1 MRRRSRDRGRLTA
14 RRRWSNTGT
23 MMGRRALG
31 LLAAAGLLMACS
43 GDPVDSSSVA
53 ADAVDVVDE
62 RDPDERARAE
72 AADPA
77 LNEAVVIGLP
87 QLPRKFDPLDD
98 LEPWAQRI
106 ADDLVFEGLV
116 RRAGDRYPWVEP
128 AIADRCEVD
137 REYAVA
143 VVHCHVPTGIRFHD
157 GSELTMDDVV
167 YSLSH
172 WIDPRRGWIRQ
183 RQGLANLKKV
193 EIVDGPRGAST
204 SERDP
209 GRWVQIE
216 FDKREPLALEALAS
230 VKIVP
235 HELHRASPSRF
246 ALQPI
251 GTGPMKLTTIDPD
264 RIVAERFAD
273 HHDEARRTTTGRVV
287 LRAIAD
293 GAQGLTALRRGEI
306 HLLTEVA
313 PVHVPVELGKPGMA
327 SRFRAWLVSPPA
339 WDMLL
344 WNVGTGMQAELPL
357 RRALH
362 DALPLSAIAREVYG
376 APSLPGVA
384 APVDLHD
391 PTPIDL
397 DALADIK
404 AGEPVRGGLLTLPSL
419 DDDIRALAGSAR
431 ALDEQKWVIE
441 RGIRQRGTSLLR
453 MTITW
458 DGQTGRGRSV
468 FDLIEGAWRN
478 IGVPVPQASAS
489 WSFLI
494 SLMRSGE
501 FRVALVHFGGHHDE
515 DLYPLFHSRGA
526 TNLAYV
532 DDAELDTAL
541 SDYRAAPDRA
551 ARDAAKQR
559 IAARMA
565 ELRVVS
571 ILHAPAHVLLATR
584 RLGEIEFVDDMPR
597 LDTLTLSPD
606 AIDWHRGG

>member
-1 MRRRSRDRGRLTA
+1 MIVLAAVVRS
-14 RRRWSNTGT
+14 
-23 MMGRRALG
+23 
-31 LLAAAGLLMACS
+31 LLACS
-43 GDPVDSSSVA
+43 SEPVDPSSVA
-53 ADAVDVVDE
+53 ADAIAELDP

-116 RRAGDRYPWVEP
+116 RRSPDHYPWVEP

-143 VVHCHVPTGIRFHD
+143 VVFCHVPTGIHFHD
-157 GSELTMDDVV
+157 GSELTMNDVV
-167 YSLSH
+167 YSLGH

-183 RQGLANLKKV
+183 RHGLANLKKV
-193 EIVDGPRGAST
+193 EIVDGPRGAAT
-204 SERDP
+204 NERDP

-216 FDKREPLALEALAS
+216 FDKREPLALEALAA

-235 HELHRASPSRF
+235 HELHRASASRF
-246 ALQPI
+246 AMQPI
-251 GTGPMKLTTIDPD
+251 GTGPMKLTTISPD
-264 RIVAERFAD
+264 RIVAERFAE
-273 HHDEARRTTTGRVV
+273 HHDEARRMATGRLV

-306 HLLTEVA
+306 HLLAEVA

-327 SRFRAWLVSPPA
+327 SRFRAWLVSPPE

-362 DALPLSAIAREVYG
+362 DALPFSAIAREIYG
-376 APSLPGVA
+376 APGLNSA

-397 DALADIK
+397 DELADIK
-404 AGEPVRGGLLTLPSL
+404 AGESVRGGLLTMPSL
-419 DDDIRALAGSAR
+419 DDDGRALAGAAR

-441 RGIRQRGTSLLR
+441 RGIRQRGTGLLR
-453 MTITW
+453 MTMTW
-458 DGQTGRGRSV
+458 DGQTGRGRSM
-468 FDLIEGAWRN
+468 FEQIERAWRS

-489 WSFLI
+489 WTFLI
-494 SLMRSGE
+494 SLMRQGD
-501 FRVALVHFGGHHDE
+501 FRVALVHFAGHGDE
-515 DLYPLFHSRGA
+515 DLHPLFHSRGA
-526 TNLAYV
+526 TNLSGV
-532 DDAELDTAL
+532 DDDELDTAL
-541 SDYRAAPDRA
+541 SDYRAAADRA
-551 ARDAAKQR
+551 GRDAAKQR

-565 ELRVVS
+565 ELRLVS

-584 RLGEIEFVDDMPR
+584 RLGELEFIDDMPR
-597 LDTLTLSPD
+597 LDSLQLSPD
-606 AIDWHRGG
+606 AIDWHREP

>member
-1 MRRRSRDRGRLTA
+1 MTRRRA
-14 RRRWSNTGT
+14 I
-23 MMGRRALG
+23 G
-31 LLAAAGLLMACS
+31 LLAAAGLLLACS
-43 GDPVDSSSVA
+43 GESDDPGSVA
-53 ADAVDVVDE
+53 SDAIAEFDE
-62 RDPDERARAE
+62 RDPVERARAE

-116 RRAGDRYPWVEP
+116 RRTSDRYPWAEP

-143 VVHCHVPTGIRFHD
+143 LVVCHVPAGILFHD

-183 RQGLANLKKV
+183 RHGLANLKKV
-193 EIVDGPRGAST
+193 EIVDGPRGAAT
-204 SERDP
+204 DDRDP

-216 FDKREPLALEALAS
+216 FDKREPLALEALAA

-235 HELHRASPSRF
+235 HLLHRASPSRF

-251 GTGPMKLTTIDPD
+251 GTGPMKLTTISPD
-264 RIVAERFAD
+264 RIVAERFAE
-273 HHDEARRTTTGRVV
+273 HHDEARRTPTGRLV

-293 GAQGLTALRRGEI
+293 GSQGLTALRRGEI
-306 HLLTEVA
+306 HLLVEVA

-344 WNVGTGMQAELPL
+344 WNVGAGMQAELPL

-362 DALPLSAIAREVYG
+362 DALPSSAIAREVYG
-376 APSLPGVA
+376 APGLASA
-384 APVDLHD
+384 APVDLHE

-397 DALADIK
+397 DELADIK
-404 AGEPVRGGLLTLPSL
+404 AGEPVRGGLLTLPAL
-419 DDDIRALAGSAR
+419 DDDVRALAGAAR

-453 MTITW
+453 MTLTW
-458 DGQTGRGRSV
+458 DGQTGRGRSM
-468 FDLIEGAWRN
+468 FEQIERAWRSL
-478 IGVPVPQASAS
+478 GVPVPQASAS
-489 WSFLI
+489 WTFLI
-494 SLMRSGE
+494 SLMRQGD
-501 FRVALVHFGGHHDE
+501 FRVALVHFAGHGDE

-526 TNLAYV
+526 TNLAGV
-532 DDAELDTAL
+532 DDDELDTAL
-541 SDYRAAPDRA
+541 SDYRAAGDRA

-584 RLGEIEFVDDMPR
+584 RLGELEFIDDMPR
-597 LDTLTLSPD
+597 LDSLLLSPD
-606 AIDWHRGG
+606 AIDWHRER

>member
-1 MRRRSRDRGRLTA
+1 MTALRSIR
-14 RRRWSNTGT
+14 
-23 MMGRRALG
+23 LG
-31 LLAAAGLLMACS
+31 LSGCALACSVLACS
-43 GDPVDSSSVA
+43 GESLDPGSVA
-53 ADAVDVVDE
+53 TDAVTEVIE
-62 RDPDERARAE
+62 SDPDERARAE

-77 LNEAVVIGLP
+77 LNEAIVIGLP

-116 RRAGDRYPWVEP
+116 RRAGDHYPWVEP

-143 VVHCHVPTGIRFHD
+143 VVFCHVPSGIRFHD

-167 YSLSH
+167 YSLGH
-172 WIDPRRGWIRQ
+172 WVDPRRGWIRQ
-183 RQGLANLKKV
+183 RHGLANLQKV
-193 EIVDGPRGAST
+193 EIVDGPGGGD
-204 SERDP
+204 RDP
-209 GRWVQIE
+209 GRWVKIE
-216 FDKREPLALEALAS
+216 FDKREPLALEALTA

-246 ALQPI
+246 ALAPI

-264 RIVAERFAD
+264 RIVAERFAE
-273 HHDEARRTTTGRVV
+273 HHDPARHSASGRLV

-306 HLLTEVA
+306 HLLYEVA

-327 SRFRAWLVSPPA
+327 GRFRAWLVSPPE

-344 WNVGTGMQAELPL
+344 WNVGVGMQAELPL

-376 APSLPGVA
+376 APGLASE
-384 APVDLHD
+384 APVDLHE

-404 AGEPVRGGLLTLPSL
+404 QGEPVRGGLLALPSL
-419 DDDIRALAGSAR
+419 DDDLRALGGAAR
-431 ALDEQKWVIE
+431 ALDEQRWLVE
-441 RGIRQRGTSLLR
+441 RGVRQRGTSQLR
-453 MTITW
+453 MTLTW
-458 DGQTGRGRSV
+458 DGQTGRGRSI
-468 FDLIEGAWRN
+468 FERIEQAWQS
-478 IGVPVPQASAS
+478 IGVQVPQASAS
-489 WSFLI
+489 WTFLI
-494 SLMRSGE
+494 SLMRKGE
-501 FRVALVHFGGHHDE
+501 FRVALVHLGGRGDE
-515 DLYPLFHSRGA
+515 DLYPLFHSKGA
-526 TNLAYV
+526 TNLAAV
-532 DDAELDTAL
+532 DDDELDTAL
-541 SDYRAAPDRA
+541 SDYRAAGDRA

-559 IAARMA
+559 IAARLA

-571 ILHAPAHVLLATR
+571 ILHAPAHVLLASR
-584 RLGEIEFVDDMPR
+584 RLGELEFVDDMPR
-597 LDTLTLSPD
+597 LDVLLLSPD
-606 AIDWHRGG
+606 AIDWHRDPSGD